1 MDGVPS
7 DDSGVDS
14 NGSHGNEQKFNR
26 SVMPFFVMKRG
37 SSRNVFCS

>member
-26 SVMPFFVMKRG
+26 SVMLFFVNEKR
-37 SSRNVFCS
+37 VI